1 MSSGVARRSPSE
13 PSRHGSGSAITLA
26 VAVAL
31 VSACHRSAPPPP
43 APPTVQVAAVIQRD
57 VPISDAWIG
66 VLDGF
71 VNADIKPQV
80 AGYIVKQMFREGTL
94 VRQGEPLFLV
104 DPRNYKDLADQAGA
118 TLDRDLATL
127 HRAQLDVQ
135 RDKELIAG
143 QAITRQQF
151 DHDLAAEREAAA
163 SVAADRAG
171 LRQAQLNH
179 GWTQVT
185 APITGIAGIAQIQV
199 GNLVNTATTLTT
211 VSQVDPIKAQ
221 FNISELEY
229 LRSAEGDHWAEPGQ
243 PGEGRLELI
252 LQDGTVY
259 PHRGTVIVI
268 NRQVNQQTG
277 TIALQGS
284 FPNPGN
290 LLRPGQYAR
299 VRAVTRTRKNALL
312 VPQRA
317 VNEIQ
322 GSYLV
327 ARVGPDGKAD
337 FRPVEV
343 GEQVGSLWIIEKG
356 LSPGDQVI
364 VSLLARLKPG
374 MAVHPVPA
382 PADAL
387 AAQEQ

>member
-1 MSSGVARRSPSE
+1 MRLTQRGIS
-13 PSRHGSGSAITLA
+13 LA
-26 VAVAL
+26 LSVSVAL

-43 APPTVQVAAVIQRD
+43 APPTVQVAEVSQRD
-57 VPISDAWIG
+57 VPLSDTWIG

-80 AGYIVKQMFREGTL
+80 TGYIVQQTYREGTL
-94 VRQGEPLFLV
+94 VRTGDPLFRV
-104 DPRNYKDLADQAGA
+104 DPRNYVDLSDQARA
-118 TLDRDLATL
+118 ALERDLAAL
-127 HRAQLDVQ
+127 QNAQLNVT
-135 RDKELIAG
+135 RDRELIAG

-151 DHDLAAEREAAA
+151 DNDLATERQAAA
-163 SVAADRAG
+163 SVAADRAA
-171 LRQAQLNH
+171 LRQAQLSH

-185 APITGIAGIAQIQV
+185 SPIAGIAGIAQVQV
-199 GNLVNTATTLTT
+199 GNLVTNSTILTT
-211 VSQVDPIKAQ
+211 VSQVDPIKAT

-229 LRSAEGDHWAEPGQ
+229 LHSAEGDHWAEPGQ
-243 PGEGRLELI
+243 PGEGKLELI

-268 NRQVNQQTG
+268 NRQVNGQTG

-299 VRAVTRTRKNALL
+299 VRAVTRTRRNALL

-327 ARVGPDGKAD
+327 ARVGSDGKVD
-337 FRPVEV
+337 FRPVQV
-343 GEQVGSLWIIEKG
+343 AEQFGSQWIIEKG
-356 LSPGDQVI
+356 LSAGDKVI
-364 VSLLARLKPG
+364 VSVIARLRPG
-374 MAVHPVPA
+374 MPVHAVPA
-382 PADAL
+382 PADTL
-387 AAQEQ
+387 AAQGE

>member
-1 MSSGVARRSPSE
+1 MHRLQRAT
-13 PSRHGSGSAITLA
+13 TLA
-26 VAVAL
+26 VAVSL

-43 APPTVQVAAVIQRD
+43 APPTVQVAEVIQRD
-57 VPISDAWIG
+57 VPISETWIG

-71 VNADIKPQV
+71 VNAEIKPQV
-80 AGYIVKQMFREGTL
+80 AGYIVKQVFREGTL

-143 QAITRQQF
+143 QAMTQQQF

-163 SVAADRAG
+163 SVAADRAA

-199 GNLVNTATTLTT
+199 GNLVNTATSLTT

-268 NRQVNQQTG
+268 NRQVNGQTG

-299 VRAVTRTRKNALL
+299 VRAVTRTRRNALL

-327 ARVGPDGKAD
+327 ARVGSDGEVD
-337 FRPVEV
+337 FRPVQV

-356 LSPGDQVI
+356 LSPGDKVI
-364 VSLLARLKPG
+364 VSILARLRPG
-374 MAVHPVPA
+374 MPVHPVLA
-382 PADAL
+382 SADAL
-387 AAQEQ
+387 ASQGQ

>member
-1 MSSGVARRSPSE
+1 MRRALSL
-13 PSRHGSGSAITLA
+13 AIS
-26 VAVAL
+26 VSVSL

-43 APPTVQVAAVIQRD
+43 APPTVQVAEVIQRD
-57 VPISDAWIG
+57 VPLSDTWIG

-80 AGYIVKQMFREGTL
+80 TGYIVQQTYREGTL
-94 VRQGEPLFLV
+94 VRTGDPLFRV
-104 DPRNYKDLADQAGA
+104 DPRNYVDQSDQARA
-118 TLDRDLATL
+118 ALERDLAAL
-127 HRAQLDVQ
+127 QNAQLNVT
-135 RDKELIAG
+135 RDRELIAG

-151 DHDLAAEREAAA
+151 DNDLATERQAAA
-163 SVAADRAG
+163 SVAADRAA
-171 LRQAQLNH
+171 LRQAQLSH

-185 APITGIAGIAQIQV
+185 SPITGIAGIAQVQV
-199 GNLVNTATTLTT
+199 GNLVNTSSTLTT
-211 VSQVDPIKAQ
+211 VSQVDPIKAT

-268 NRQVNQQTG
+268 NRQVNGQTG

-299 VRAVTRTRKNALL
+299 VRAVISTRKNALL

-327 ARVGPDGKAD
+327 ARVGSDGKVD
-337 FRPVEV
+337 FRPVQV

-356 LSPGDQVI
+356 LSPGDKVI
-364 VSLLARLKPG
+364 VSILARLRPG
-374 MAVHPVPA
+374 MPVHPVLA
-382 PADAL
+382 SADAL
-387 AAQEQ
+387 ASQGQ

>member
-1 MSSGVARRSPSE
+1 MRRALSL
-13 PSRHGSGSAITLA
+13 AIS
-26 VAVAL
+26 VSVSL

-43 APPTVQVAAVIQRD
+43 APPTVQVAEVIQRD
-57 VPISDAWIG
+57 VPLSDTWIG

-80 AGYIVKQMFREGTL
+80 TGYIVQQTYREGTL
-94 VRQGEPLFLV
+94 VRTGDPLFRV
-104 DPRNYKDLADQAGA
+104 DPRNYVDQSDQARA
-118 TLDRDLATL
+118 ALERDLAAL
-127 HRAQLDVQ
+127 QNAQLNVT
-135 RDKELIAG
+135 RDRELIAG

-151 DHDLAAEREAAA
+151 DNDLATERQAAA
-163 SVAADRAG
+163 SVAADRAA
-171 LRQAQLNH
+171 LRQAQLSH

-185 APITGIAGIAQIQV
+185 SPITGIAGIAQVQV
-199 GNLVNTATTLTT
+199 GNLVNTSSTLTT
-211 VSQVDPIKAQ
+211 VSQVDPIKAT

-268 NRQVNQQTG
+268 NRQVNGQTG

-299 VRAVTRTRKNALL
+299 VRAVTRTRKNALV

-327 ARVGPDGKAD
+327 ARVGSDGKVD
-337 FRPVEV
+337 FRPVQV

-356 LSPGDQVI
+356 LSPGDKVI
-364 VSLLARLKPG
+364 VSILARLRPG
-374 MAVHPVPA
+374 MPVHPVLA
-382 PADAL
+382 SADAL
-387 AAQEQ
+387 ASQGQ

>member
-1 MSSGVARRSPSE
+1 MRLTQRGIS
-13 PSRHGSGSAITLA
+13 LA
-26 VAVAL
+26 LSVSVAL

-43 APPTVQVAAVIQRD
+43 APPTVQVAEVSQRD
-57 VPISDAWIG
+57 VPLSDTWIG

-80 AGYIVKQMFREGTL
+80 TGYIVQQTYREGTL
-94 VRQGEPLFLV
+94 VRTGDPLFRV
-104 DPRNYKDLADQAGA
+104 DPRNYVDLSDQARA
-118 TLDRDLATL
+118 ALERDLAAL
-127 HRAQLDVQ
+127 QNAQLNVT
-135 RDKELIAG
+135 RDRELIAG

-151 DHDLAAEREAAA
+151 DNDLATERQAAA
-163 SVAADRAG
+163 SVAADRAA
-171 LRQAQLNH
+171 LRQAQLSH

-185 APITGIAGIAQIQV
+185 SPIAGIAGIAQVQV
-199 GNLVNTATTLTT
+199 GNLVTNSTILTT
-211 VSQVDPIKAQ
+211 VSQVDPIKAT

-229 LRSAEGDHWAEPGQ
+229 LHSAEGDHWAEPGQ
-243 PGEGRLELI
+243 PGEGRLELM

-259 PHRGTVIVI
+259 ANRGSVIVV
-268 NRQVNQQTG
+268 NRQINGQTG

-299 VRAVTRTRKNALL
+299 VRAVTRTRRNALL

-327 ARVGPDGKAD
+327 ARVGSDGKVD
-337 FRPVEV
+337 FRPVQV
-343 GEQVGSLWIIEKG
+343 AEQFGSQWIIEKG
-356 LSPGDQVI
+356 LSAGDKVI
-364 VSLLARLKPG
+364 VSVIARLRPG
-374 MAVHPVPA
+374 MPVHAVPA
-382 PADAL
+382 PADTL
-387 AAQEQ
+387 AAQGE